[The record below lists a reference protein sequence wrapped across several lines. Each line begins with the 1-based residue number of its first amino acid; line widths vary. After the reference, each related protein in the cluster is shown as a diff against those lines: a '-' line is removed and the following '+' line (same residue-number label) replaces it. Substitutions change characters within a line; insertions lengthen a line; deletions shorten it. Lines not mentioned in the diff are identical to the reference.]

1 MIDEPAATDNTSEP
15 PVGRVRRRASRPAG
29 PVELTENSGERLG
42 IALPTASTTRGAAGT
57 EYSVRSTPL
66 AEVRVPARQPHRSLV
81 AAVGL
86 GVAAI
91 LVAVLAG
98 GSWFLWH
105 GNRQI
110 EAAQDRD
117 QRFVDT
123 ARQTVVNMFS
133 YKQDTIDASVNRF
146 INGVGPG
153 PLRDMLT
160 QNNNADNI
168 KYLFKQTQS
177 NSEAVVTAAA
187 LESVDETSKIAKVL
201 VTVRVTLSDLNGVN
215 QPSKAYRQRV
225 FIREDDNG
233 HMAAY
238 DLKYPDGGN

>member
-29 PVELTENSGERLG
+29 PVELTDSAGER
-42 IALPTASTTRGAAGT
+42 IDMALPTASTTRGEAGA
-57 EYSVRSTPL
+57 EHFPRSVPV
-66 AEVRVPARQPHRSLV
+66 AEVRLPARQPHRSLV

-86 GVAAI
+86 GIAAL
-91 LVAVLAG
+91 LVVVLAG

-110 EAAQDRD
+110 EATQDRD

-146 INGVGPG
+146 VNGVGPG
-153 PLRDMLT
+153 PLRDMLS
-160 QNNNADNI
+160 QNHNADNI
-168 KYLFKQTQS
+168 KYLFKQTQG

-187 LESVDETSKIAKVL
+187 LEGIDETSKIAKVL
-201 VTVRVTLSDLNGVN
+201 VTVRVTLSDINGVN

-225 FIREDDNG
+225 FVREDDNG
-233 HMAAY
+233 HLATY